1 MEQKY
6 IVKVNGSTVSAPLS
20 KVLAEQQIKN
30 LHPNQQNLA
39 ELVPVQDDGKEALFG

>member
-6 IVKVNGSTVSAPLS
+6 IIKVNGSPVSAPLS
-20 KVLAEQQIKN
+20 KPLAEEQIKK

-39 ELVPVQDDGKEALFG
+39 ELVPVQDDGKEMLFG